1 MSKEYTAEELTK
13 KIVRIKELIQE
24 NKIKVDDIKDTYLGE
39 ELSKNKDCNE
49 MVLAVIKEEE
59 EKLKSKNMESMWMDS
74 PIYFS
79 AVDCI
84 NNLKKIGKVMD
95 KLYNVYEK
103 QLIPVI
109 ENSVQD
115 IEIAKEEEKII
126 PRMTEMELK
135 AKIKKAKIIFKKHG
149 APKGAAPYLILFNK
163 VNEIDRDTL
172 KKAIDET
179 LGTRMYPPKPTP
191 TDAIDESEIII
202 DKQ

>member
-84 NNLKKIGKVMD
+84 NNLKRIGKVMD

-115 IEIAKEEEKII
+115 IEIAKEEEKTIL
-126 PRMTEMELK
+126 RMHERQLNE
-135 AKIKKAKIIFKKHG
+135 KIKEAKNLFKKFG
-149 APKGAAPYLILFNK
+149 APKSAAPYLKLFRGVHEEDKEILK
-163 VNEIDRDTL
+163 R
-172 KKAIDET
+172 AIDEA
-179 LGTRMYPPKPTP
+179 LGSHMYPKKEST
-191 TDAIDESEIII
+191 TGIIDESDIII
-202 DKQ
+202 DK